1 MRFRTRAE
9 LVPSLLLLITLA
21 VRPGKALSFTTWNL
35 KSGKTVLFVHDCG
48 KLPADKDSIKL
59 DGTKG
64 CDVWETM
71 VSGPQFD
78 RETQLYPGDA
88 KVLDRLLSAREQA
101 GKPYSEVW
109 LFSWG
114 GNLGE
119 GIASAKVL
127 RLHHATVRV
136 PDGAECISSC
146 TVIFMGG
153 YFRYVETGASYRVH
167 SGSMVSE
174 GTADAPDKS
183 WASTLI
189 VEARNDPDKAF
200 SDFAIFEQI
209 EERKLAR
216 ILERLFQNTLLIPF
230 RMALPDVDADF
241 AEWAKSNPPHLA
253 YTDPGVPQ
261 RAADVRRY
269 KVEGPAC
276 IQDIAMRIERDAM
289 AQAISEVRD
298 ILPSL
303 GKRAEPALSMVS
315 AMYMTSI
322 KETSDL
328 SQETMLKMGYTT
340 DDVVL
345 Q

>member
-1 MRFRTRAE
+1 
-9 LVPSLLLLITLA
+9 
-21 VRPGKALSFTTWNL
+21 
-35 KSGKTVLFVHDCG
+35 
-48 KLPADKDSIKL
+48 
-59 DGTKG
+59 
-64 CDVWETM
+64 
-71 VSGPQFD
+71 
-78 RETQLYPGDA
+78 
-88 KVLDRLLSAREQA
+88 
-101 GKPYSEVW
+101 
-109 LFSWG
+109 
-114 GNLGE
+114 
-119 GIASAKVL
+119 
-127 RLHHATVRV
+127 
-136 PDGAECISSC
+136 
-146 TVIFMGG
+146 
-153 YFRYVETGASYRVH
+153 
-167 SGSMVSE
+167 
-174 GTADAPDKS
+174 
-183 WASTLI
+183 
-189 VEARNDPDKAF
+189 
-200 SDFAIFEQI
+200 
-209 EERKLAR
+209 
-216 ILERLFQNTLLIPF
+216 
-230 RMALPDVDADF
+230 MALPDDDADF

-253 YTDPGVPQ
+253 YTDPGNPQ

>member
-1 MRFRTRAE
+1 M
-9 LVPSLLLLITLA
+9 
-21 VRPGKALSFTTWNL
+21 WNL

-48 KLPADKDSIKL
+48 VLPQDKDNTKL

-64 CDVWETM
+64 CEPWETG
-71 VSGPQFD
+71 VSGPQSVT
-78 RETQLYPGDA
+78 ETQRYPGDA
-88 KVLDRLLSAREQA
+88 AVLDRLLSAREQA
-101 GKPYSEVW
+101 GKPFDEVW
-109 LFSWG
+109 LFSG
-114 GNLGE
+114 GGDLDE

-127 RLHHATVRV
+127 RQHHATVRV
-136 PDGAECISSC
+136 PSGAECISAC
-146 TVIFMGG
+146 TVIVMGG

-167 SGSMVSE
+167 SGSMVSR
-174 GTADAPDKS
+174 GTADDPDKS

-189 VEARNDPDKAF
+189 VEARNDPDKAL
-200 SDFAIFEQI
+200 SDFAIFEQV
-209 EERKLAR
+209 EERKMAR

-230 RMALPDVDADF
+230 RMALPDNDADF
-241 AEWAKSNPPHLA
+241 AKWAKSNPPHLA
-253 YTDPGVPQ
+253 YTDPGNQQ

-303 GKRAEPALSMVS
+303 GKRAEPALAMVS